1 MRIRSSAIVMLALF
15 AAPLTAQI
23 QLYSTLNGAQEVP
36 PAPTTATGVGRATFN
51 ANGTVTYLVTTTG
64 LTGPP
69 TVAHIHLGVTGAS
82 GAPFVTLTAIPA
94 TNNFKGTSAVL
105 TAAQRTA
112 LLTDGSY
119 FNVHTG
125 AFGGGEIRGQILGVR
140 RSRFTAMID
149 GAQETPPSG
158 SAATGTAE
166 LWLSEPENVLT
177 YEIDTA
183 GLAAPAVAHLHAG
196 AVGSPGPIL
205 VGLNGSSPR
214 FCGVVALTASDVT
227 SLKAG
232 ATYLNIHTLAFPG
245 GEIRGQ
251 VLAATEEFTAFC
263 TGSQEVPANASV
275 HTACAT
281 FVYNPTTMTLQ
292 YQINTTLPAITVMHL
307 HTGPIGLSGGVAV
320 GLAGTPPVI
329 TGTVAFTSTVH
340 LGNLRRGNLDVNLHT
355 AAFGGG
361 ELRGNL
367 RPAGDV
373 YGFGSPDSAGGPP
386 RMGTSGYIG
395 QGAPFEVNVFD
406 AAASQPFILFIGL
419 QSLFWV
425 DGGVPLPFDAS
436 VLAPCAFVWTDWSS
450 TVFLTGVTDTEG
462 CGSVAVSLPA
472 SPFFDC
478 LVIQFQAFITDPNA
492 NPFGFTTSDA
502 VHARVAQVALPY

>member
-1 MRIRSSAIVMLALF
+1 MQIRSSVLVALALF
-15 AAPLTAQI
+15 AAPMTAQI
-23 QLYSTLNGAQEVP
+23 QLYATLNGAQEVP
-36 PAPTTATGVGRATFN
+36 PVATNATGVGRATFN
-51 ANGTVTYLVTTTG
+51 ANGTVTYFVTTTG

-69 TVAHIHLGVTGAS
+69 TVAHIHLGATGAS
-82 GAPFVTLTAIPA
+82 GAAFVTLTAIPA
-94 TNNFKGTSAVL
+94 TNNFKGTSGVI

-112 LLTDGSY
+112 LLTDGCY
-119 FNVHTG
+119 FNVHTA

-140 RSRFTAMID
+140 RSRYTSVIN

-177 YEIDTA
+177 YEVDTV
-183 GLAAPAVAHLHAG
+183 GLVAPAAAHLHAG
-196 AVGSPGPIL
+196 AVGVAGPIL

-214 FCGVVALTASDVT
+214 FCGVASLTASDVT
-227 SLKAG
+227 TLKSG
-232 ATYLNIHTLAFPG
+232 GTYLNFHTTAFPG

-251 VLAATEEFTAFC
+251 VLAATEEFTVFC
-263 TGSQEVPANASV
+263 SGGQETPANASI

-281 FVYNPTTMTLQ
+281 FVYNPTTLTLQ
-292 YQINTTLPAITVMHL
+292 YQINTTLPAITAMHL
-307 HTGPIGLSGGVAV
+307 HTGAIGQSGGVSV
-320 GLAGTPPVI
+320 GLTGSPPVM
-329 TGTVAFTSTVH
+329 TGTVAFTSSVN
-340 LGNLRRGNLDVNLHT
+340 LGNLRRGNLYLNLHT
-355 AAFGGG
+355 LAFPGG

-395 QGAPFEVNVFD
+395 QVAPFEVNVFD
-406 AAASQPFILFIGL
+406 AAASQTFILFVGL
-419 QSLFWV
+419 QSTFWI
-425 DGGVPLPFDAS
+425 DGGVALPFDAS
-436 VLAPCAFVWTDWSS
+436 FLAPCAFVWTDWSS

-462 CGSVAVSLPA
+462 CGSVSVALPA
-472 SPFFDC
+472 SPIFDC
-478 LVIQFQAFITDPNA
+478 LVLQFQAFITDPNA
-492 NPFGFTTSDA
+492 NPFGFATSDA